1 MGFERTPQVKIGNDL
16 EAHNMTRQVKCA
28 GGLCSACGSSHHF
41 PNLAAF
47 RRRCAERLCACLLTT
62 VSLIVLSAALYVIL
76 SGKYPAKVEHWA
88 YATIGTVLGFW
99 LRQA

>member
-1 MGFERTPQVKIGNDL
+1 VPEGYVP
-16 EAHNMTRQVKCA
+16 
-28 GGLCSACGSSHHF
+28 
-41 PNLAAF
+41 LAVRLITSPIWLPF

-76 SGKYPAKVEHWA
+76 SGKYPAKVENWA